1 MLAKLFQ
8 GAIEDA
14 SRREQALPR
23 EDLEAIVAEQDSPM
37 DAVRFLTRSE
47 KVKVIAEI
55 KRRSPSKGY
64 LADIQNPAELAQ
76 TYEAAGAS
84 AISVLTEERG
94 FGGSLRDL
102 IAVSA
107 SVSIPVLRKDF
118 VANEYQILEAR
129 AAGADMV
136 LLILAWLED
145 ADYHR
150 LLNFTEKLGMTAL
163 VETHSEDEVARAVD
177 SSAQL
182 IGINTRDLQTFQLD
196 MGLFEKLAHEIPDD
210 RIRIAESS
218 VKSLRDVEDYRAA
231 GADCVLIGEALVTGN
246 AQKLLEQFTNVS

>member
-1 MLAKLFQ
+1 MLSKLFQ

-14 SRREQALPR
+14 SRREQALSR
-23 EDLEAIVAEQDSPM
+23 EELEAIVADQESAI
-37 DAVRFLTRSE
+37 DAVSFLARSE
-47 KVKVIAEI
+47 TIKVIAEI
-55 KRRSPSKGY
+55 KRRSPSKGF
-64 LADIQNPAELAQ
+64 LADIPNPAELAL
-76 TYEAAGAS
+76 TYEQAGAS

-102 IAVSA
+102 IAVSS
-107 SVSIPVLRKDF
+107 SVSVPVLRKDF

-129 AAGADMV
+129 AAGADMI

-150 LLNFTEKLGMTAL
+150 LLAFTERLGMVAL
-163 VETHSEDEVARAVD
+163 VETHSEEEVARAID
-177 SSAQL
+177 SSAKL

-196 MGLFEKLAHEIPDD
+196 MGLFERLALAIPDD

-218 VKSLRDVEDYRAA
+218 VKSLRDVQDYRAA